1 MMILKLKEAQHPNER
16 YLIGIDMN
24 STTPETDIATT
35 DTIYYT
41 SSVYLATVG
50 GLGIALNA
58 KALAKLLK
66 VTKVSNQQ
74 AQIPF
79 NSVN

>member
-1 MMILKLKEAQHPNER
+1 
-16 YLIGIDMN
+16 MN
-24 STTPETDIATT
+24 VTTT
-35 DTIYYT
+35 DTDITDTLYYT

-66 VTKVSNQQ
+66 VTKV
-74 AQIPF
+74 IRIF
-79 NSVN
+79 C

>member
-1 MMILKLKEAQHPNER
+1 MFLKLKEAQHLIES

-24 STTPETDIATT
+24 GTTLETNITTT

-66 VTKVSNQQ
+66 VTKVSNYQVKE
-74 AQIPF
+74 ILF
-79 NSVN
+79 C

>member
-1 MMILKLKEAQHPNER
+1 
-16 YLIGIDMN
+16 MN
-24 STTPETDIATT
+24 GTTT
-35 DTIYYT
+35 DTDITDTLYIT

-66 VTKVSNQQ
+66 VTKVKVYYFDRYKNVKL
-74 AQIPF
+74 
-79 NSVN
+79 N

>member
-1 MMILKLKEAQHPNER
+1 MMILNFKEAQHLIES

-24 STTPETDIATT
+24 GTIPETNITTT

-66 VTKVSNQQ
+66 VTKVSNYQVKE
-74 AQIPF
+74 ILF
-79 NSVN
+79 C